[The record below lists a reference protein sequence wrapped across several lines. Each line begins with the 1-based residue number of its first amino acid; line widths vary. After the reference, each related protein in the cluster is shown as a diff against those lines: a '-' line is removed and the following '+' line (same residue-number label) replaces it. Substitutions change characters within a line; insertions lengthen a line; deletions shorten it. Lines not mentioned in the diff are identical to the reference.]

1 MVQMKS
7 KGQQPRDPGQL
18 IVQFHSEGS
27 LLENALLLEVASPFV
42 LFGPSTGWRRPT
54 HIMESNLFTQTSSM

>member
-7 KGQQPRDPGQL
+7 KGQQPRDPGEL

-27 LLENALLLEVASPFV
+27 LLENSLLLEEASLFV

-54 HIMESNLFTQTSSM
+54 HIMEGKMFTQTSPL